1 MSRLIRRLI
10 VVATFLFV
18 FVTGQNAWAG
28 DAQSE
33 PELVMKTFLRA
44 FVAYDY
50 ETCRSL
56 LAPGATIAIT
66 RRYRGGPYEHD
77 YQTAGEWL
85 NEVGDSGVKELVNF
99 SVDIHETASLIHEH
113 GATVVARFT
122 ATAGAGGGIFQNLG
136 FDTGSLI
143 NTEDGWRIIHYSSF
157 EDFRWNDGATI
168 D

>member
-1 MSRLIRRLI
+1 MSRLIVRLI
-10 VVATFLFV
+10 VVATFLFA
-18 FVTGQNAWAG
+18 FVTGPNTWAG
-28 DAQSE
+28 ETRSA

-66 RRYRGGPYEHD
+66 RRYRGGPYEHV

-85 NEVGDSGVKELVNF
+85 NEVGDSGVKELEDF
-99 SVDIHETASLIHEH
+99 SVDIHETASLFHEH
-113 GATVVARFT
+113 GATVVVRFT

-157 EDFRWNDGATI
+157 EDFRWNDGAAI